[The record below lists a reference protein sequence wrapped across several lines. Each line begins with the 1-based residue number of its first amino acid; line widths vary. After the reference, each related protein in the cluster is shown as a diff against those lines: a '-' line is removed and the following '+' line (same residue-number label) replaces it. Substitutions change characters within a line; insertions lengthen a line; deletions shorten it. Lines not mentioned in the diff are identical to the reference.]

1 MKTLGNLTTQ
11 LQEPRIAE
19 CSVHGEF
26 ESKNYL
32 GSIWSTCPGCA
43 ADKKAEEEKAAAEKE
58 KINAQLRWIA
68 TVGAACIPERF
79 QDRTLKNFIAETPA
93 QQNALQFA
101 VNYANTFDEAIKT
114 GRSAVFAGK
123 PGTGK
128 THLAAGIAL
137 RLMHRDKRTVFFT
150 TVRKAIGRVKAT
162 WNRDSSE
169 TEQEAIKALTT
180 PDLLILD
187 EVGVQ
192 FGTDTEKLIMFDIIN
207 ERYETRRPTILL
219 SNLAID
225 DIKTYLGERIADRLR
240 EDGGDFIIFDW
251 ESHRGKSA

>member
-1 MKTLGNLTTQ
+1 MRTLEEITGTP
-11 LQEPRIAE
+11 QEPRLTD
-19 CSVHGEF
+19 CPTHGQF
-26 ESKNYL
+26 VSKNFM
-32 GSIWSTCPGCA
+32 GHIWSTCPTCS
-43 ADKKAEEEKAAAEKE
+43 ADKKLAEQAEAEEKI
-58 KINAQLRWIA
+58 KINAQLKWIA

-79 QDRTLKNFIAETPA
+79 QDRTLKSFIATTPA
-93 QQNALQFA
+93 QEHALQFA
-101 VNYANTFDEAIKT
+101 VNYANTFDDALKT

-137 RLMHRDKRTVFFT
+137 RLMHRDKRVVFFT

-162 WNRDSSE
+162 WNKDS
-169 TEQEAIKALTT
+169 TENEQDAIKALTT

-192 FGTDTEKLIMFDIIN
+192 FGSDTEKLIMFDIIN

-219 SNLAID
+219 SNLAVTE
-225 DIKTYLGERIADRLR
+225 IKSYLGERIADRLR
-240 EDGGDFIIFDW
+240 EDGGDFIVFDW
-251 ESHRGKSA
+251 ESHRGKV